1 MSNDQEPRKRGR
13 PPSITRERI
22 AEAGLHLGLSDLTF
36 VGVAAGLGVSHMA
49 LYKHV
54 AGLDDLR
61 TIVADAIFDRHRLP
75 QPGDAGCDDLKGYLT
90 IFSASLWSLTQANP
104 DLATYLLR
112 FDKITSAMAEKIAD
126 HHTRI
131 ARAYGLSLANA
142 RWLLFTVAYHSV
154 ALADMARSPQNS
166 ENAPRP
172 DLETGRAG
180 GGFELG
186 MQALIEG
193 VLDLIE
199 REAQSVP
206 QIEHPDQN

>member
-1 MSNDQEPRKRGR
+1 MSSNQEPRKRGR

-22 AEAGLHLGLSDLTF
+22 AEAGLHFGLSDLTF
-36 VGVAAGLGVSHMA
+36 IGVAGQLGVSHVA

-54 AGLDDLR
+54 AGLDELR

-75 QPGDAGCDDLKGYLT
+75 QPGDAGCDDLNAYLT

-112 FDKITSAMAEKIAD
+112 FDKITSAMSEKIAD
-126 HHTRI
+126 HHARI
-131 ARAYGLSLANA
+131 ARSYGLSLANA
-142 RWLLFTVAYHSV
+142 RWLLFTIAYHSV

-172 DLETGRAG
+172 DVDTGRTG

-193 VLDLIE
+193 ALDLID
-199 REAQSVP
+199 
-206 QIEHPDQN
+206 H